1 METIIVILTVTSV
14 LFLYLSLMPE
24 NRLEKILVPIKKESI
39 LNQAKRLGKIFYE
52 KLLYK
57 VKYIVKQEEEMQI
70 DLDKL
75 RIDTVSAKEIVGLQ
89 YLAVFLLLAVG
100 VILKTPF
107 VYLVVAL
114 VLLIPSSQIKG
125 KWKKKRVRMG
135 RDVLNLAELT
145 AVGVSAGLSPLDS
158 LEKAVV
164 GQKGEL
170 YEELHRAIVEIRMG
184 TPAEQALL
192 KVSNVMELQE
202 MYAFID
208 QLIQAMKTGS
218 RGFSE
223 SVKEIVRH
231 LRELRQARIEK
242 QSEEA
247 KAKFTLPIMMF
258 FGAVLAFAWGPLVIG
273 FLNGF

>member
-24 NRLEKILVPIKKESI
+24 NRLEKILVPIKKESL
-39 LNQAKRLGKIFYE
+39 LNQAKRLGKVFYE
-52 KLLYK
+52 KLLHK
-57 VKYIVKQEEEMQI
+57 VKYIAKQEEEMQI
-70 DLDKL
+70 NLDKL

-114 VLLIPSSQIKG
+114 VLLVPSSQIKG